1 MGEETAHCGLEEDIV
16 SHEGNLVSGNPEGSF
31 ERTARSRHEKLLGP
45 MPWTLALPKNYRT
58 RRSAGGLV

>member
-1 MGEETAHCGLEEDIV
+1 EETARCGLEEDIV
-16 SHEGNLVSGNPEGSF
+16 SHQGNLVSGNAEGSF

-45 MPWTLALPKNYRT
+45 MAWTLTLPKNYRT